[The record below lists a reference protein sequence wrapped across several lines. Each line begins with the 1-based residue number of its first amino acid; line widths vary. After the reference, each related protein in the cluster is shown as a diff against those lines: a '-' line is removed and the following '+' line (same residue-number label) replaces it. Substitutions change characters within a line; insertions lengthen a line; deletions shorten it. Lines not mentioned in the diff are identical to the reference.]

1 MSNVINTNIK
11 SMVTQDSLT
20 INNRRLD
27 TTMQRLSTGSRIN
40 SAKDDAA
47 GLGISTRM
55 EAQSRGLT
63 MAIKNANDGI
73 SLMQTA
79 EGAMEEVTAMLQR
92 MRELAVQSANGTN
105 NGLDRTAMDAEVQ
118 QLKTEIDRVAK
129 TTQFNNINLLDGS
142 FKNKTLQIGDKG
154 NQTLKIEVG
163 SVKTTDLGLGNG
175 SGSGDIV
182 IGGRLGFTDSA
193 STLDYFGSAS
203 SLQLLINGVV
213 IDPITSATSGANNT
227 TAAGVK
233 DINDVV
239 IAINR
244 ANAGV
249 KASAFNEI
257 VAKTKGTGILSDAAL
272 KITVSQINS
281 GSDITYT
288 ISETKSMDEL
298 VNSINNVGG
307 AGTVQAKVNADG
319 KLVLFNNTG
328 ATITVS
334 DTSSSG
340 TAVFDGNSG
349 FSNSFDFKGMLKLE
363 SLNGKPIT
371 VGTDYVAK
379 GLDYTDEFAALSDLG
394 LVSTYGYRTA
404 PGQEDL
410 ADQYSVRG
418 NTMVSDTEWAKGEI
432 SINGVDI
439 YRSGQSTNTAAK
451 KIDLI
456 NSFADQTGVTAQLV
470 SDSAGLLLSIRL
482 NSVNNRPISI
492 NLGDSLAGSP
502 GQSDFPGV
510 AGFDAHGLRETN
522 VGAADFDTN
531 EPTYGSEGGGTALSG
546 MNVSTVET
554 ASAAIGII
562 DNAIENVSANRAK
575 LGAYQNRLVHTV
587 NNLDNI
593 VTNTEQSKSRIKDTD
608 YAVETTALAKYQ
620 IIQQAATA
628 MLAQANQSS
637 QSVLSLLR

>member
-154 NQTLKIEVG
+154 YQTLKVEVG
-163 SVKTTDLGLGNG
+163 SVHTKDLGLGNS
-175 SGSGDIV
+175 SGSGDV
-182 IGGRLGFTDSA
+182 LIGGRLGFTDSA

-233 DINDVV
+233 DINDVG
-239 IAINR
+239 IPINR

-257 VAKTKGTGILSDAAL
+257 VARTKGTGILSDGAL

-349 FSNSFDFKGMLKLE
+349 FSNSFEFKGMLKLE

>member
-1 MSNVINTNIK
+1 MSNVINTNVK
-11 SMVTQDSLT
+11 SLVTQDSLT

-105 NGLDRTAMDAEVQ
+105 NGTDRTAMDAEVQ

-142 FKNKTLQIGDKG
+142 FKNKALQIGDKG
-154 NQTLKIEVG
+154 NQTLKIDVG
-163 SVKTTDLGLGNG
+163 SVKTKDLGLGTG
-175 SGSGDIV
+175 SGGSDV
-182 IGGRLGFTDSA
+182 LIGGRLGFTDSA
-193 STLDYFGSAS
+193 STIDYVTTAT
-203 SLQLLINGVV
+203 SLQLIINGVA

-244 ANAGV
+244 ADAGV
-249 KASAFNEI
+249 EASAFNEI

-288 ISETKSMDEL
+288 LSETKSMDEL
-298 VNSINNVGG
+298 VNSINSVGG

-319 KLVLFNNTG
+319 KLVLFNSTG

-340 TAVFDGNSG
+340 NAVFDGNSG
-349 FSNSFDFKGMLKLE
+349 FSNSFSFKGMLKLE
-363 SLNGKPIT
+363 STNGKPIT

-379 GLDYTDEFAALSDLG
+379 ALHYSDEFQALSDLG

-410 ADQYSVRG
+410 VDQYSVRG
-418 NTMVSDTEWAKGEI
+418 HTMVSDTQWAKGEI

-439 YRSGQSTNTAAK
+439 FRSGQSTNTAAK

-470 SDSAGLLLSIRL
+470 SDTAGLLLSIRL
-482 NSVNNRPISI
+482 NSVSNRPISI
-492 NLGDSLAGSP
+492 NLGDSLAGSA

-510 AGFDAHGLRETN
+510 AGFAAHGLRETN

-562 DNAIENVSANRAK
+562 DNAIENVSSNRAK

-608 YAVETTALAKYQ
+608 YAVETTALARQQ

-628 MLAQANQSS
+628 MLAQANQAP
-637 QSVLSLLR
+637 QSVLALLR

>member
-1 MSNVINTNIK
+1 MSNVINTNVK
-11 SMVTQDSLT
+11 SLVTQDSLT

-349 FSNSFDFKGMLKLE
+349 FSNSFEFKGMLKLE